1 MQEWNVICGGR
12 RIGTVF
18 ETREPLAR
26 CAALSK
32 FGASDE
38 EYAAMN
44 ADEKSAFGAVGI
56 PPDAEFQVSPA

>member
-32 FGASDE
+32 YGASED
-38 EYAAMN
+38 EYAAMGAN
-44 ADEKSAFGAVGI
+44 EKSAFGAVGI
-56 PPDAEFQVSPA
+56 PPDAEFQVIPA